1 MSSSLSE
8 PLSSSSM
15 LFDTISK
22 NNYNNDSILLD
33 SNTLV
38 SYSYV
43 NYVSYLLLTIL
54 VLLLCIRYSYTSQQN
69 PR

>member
-8 PLSSSSM
+8 PLSSNSM